1 MTDEKKQ
8 ELRQLLQKVMESV
21 KIVSRDRGS
30 LPVAEYGK
38 QLRERWASY
47 SAESISVKDFSP
59 SIVIDETILKL
70 RALIRSELE
79 QFINEDGIV
88 SATDYVRGGF
98 RTCFKKKDT
107 IQELMFTFNHWSSPY

>member
-30 LPVAEYGK
+30 LPVSEYGK

-47 SAESISVKDFSP
+47 SAESISVRDFSP

-88 SATDYVRGGF
+88 SATMV
-98 RTCFKKKDT
+98 KP
-107 IQELMFTFNHWSSPY
+107 INN